1 MEALFAN
8 VPPGSVPIAAIS
20 SSLSP
25 SSVGCSRHGAS
36 WAVANGYGT
45 ETDLEHIEEGG
56 CLPGADPD
64 EVSARA
70 LERGR
75 PQLGTLGF
83 RQPLRE
89 ILPIRLGDL

>member
-8 VPPGSVPIAAIS
+8 VPTGVGAHRRDFK
-20 SSLSP
+20 LSQ
-25 SSVGCSRHGAS
+25 SELRRVLTHGAG

-70 LERGR
+70 LERDARSSGR
-75 PQLGTLGF
+75 SAPATTSGD
-83 RQPLRE
+83 
-89 ILPIRLGDL
+89 PIRLGDL